1 VKTRLSVIGIAV
13 LLATMWTPSPRAAA
27 PVASTAAP
35 QAQQARPDSQS
46 RGNSQRRA
54 PWWKD
59 AETMAE
65 IGISA
70 DQSKKIDDLFHK
82 GLPEAM
88 AHDREL
94 KKQEAELHRL
104 IKERTVGA
112 DVIAV
117 QVDRVEAQRTTLNK
131 RRTVMLYQMYQLL
144 SAEQYAKLVAFNE
157 RRRNNGRGNS
167 FR

>member
-1 VKTRLSVIGIAV
+1 VAV
-13 LLATMWTPSPRAAA
+13 FLAMVWTPSPRAAA
-27 PVASTAAP
+27 PQTSGTAP
-35 QAQQARPDSQS
+35 KTEQARPDTQS
-46 RGNSQRRA
+46 RGNSSQRRA

-59 AETMAE
+59 AATMKE

-70 DQSKKIDDLFHK
+70 DLSKKIDDLFHK

-88 AHDREL
+88 ANDREL

-144 SAEQYAKLVAFNE
+144 SADQYAKLVAFNE
-157 RRRNNGRGNS
+157 RRRNDRGNS

>member
-1 VKTRLSVIGIAV
+1 MCVAVFLAV
-13 LLATMWTPSPRAAA
+13 LWTPSPRAAGPQTSGTA
-27 PVASTAAP
+27 PKT
-35 QAQQARPDSQS
+35 QQARPDTQT
-46 RGNSQRRA
+46 RGNSSQRRA

-59 AETMAE
+59 AATMKE
-65 IGISA
+65 IGITA
-70 DQSKKIDDLFHK
+70 DLSKKIDDLFHK

-88 AHDREL
+88 ANDREL

-112 DVIAV
+112 DVISV

-144 SAEQYAKLVAFNE
+144 SADQYAKLVAFNE
-157 RRRNNGRGNS
+157 RRRNDRGNS

>member
-1 VKTRLSVIGIAV
+1 MKTRLSVIGAAVFVAV
-13 LLATMWTPSPRAAA
+13 LWTPNPRAEG
-27 PVASTAAP
+27 P
-35 QAQQARPDSQS
+35 QAATQDSKAQQSQPDSPT
-46 RGNSQRRA
+46 RGNGQRRA

-59 AETMAE
+59 AETMRE
-65 IGISA
+65 IGITS
-70 DQSKKIDDLFHK
+70 DLSKKLDALFHK

-157 RRRNNGRGNS
+157 RRRNERGNS

>member
-1 VKTRLSVIGIAV
+1 MR
-13 LLATMWTPSPRAAA
+13 
-27 PVASTAAP
+27 
-35 QAQQARPDSQS
+35 
-46 RGNSQRRA
+46 
-54 PWWKD
+54 
-59 AETMAE
+59 E
-65 IGISA
+65 IGITG
-70 DQSKKIDDLFHK
+70 DLSKKLDALFQK

-117 QVDRVEAQRTTLNK
+117 QVDPVEAQRTTLNK

-144 SAEQYAKLVAFNE
+144 SADQYAKLVAFNE
-157 RRRNNGRGNS
+157 RRRNGRGNS

>member
-1 VKTRLSVIGIAV
+1 MKTRLSIIGAAVCAAV
-13 LLATMWTPSPRAAA
+13 LWAPSPRAEG
-27 PVASTAAP
+27 SQTAA
-35 QAQQARPDSQS
+35 QGSQTEQSRPDTQN
-46 RGNSQRRA
+46 RGTSQRRA
-54 PWWKD
+54 PWWRD
-59 AETMAE
+59 AEAMKE
-65 IGISA
+65 IGISSEL
-70 DQSKKIDDLFHK
+70 SKKLDALFHK

-88 AHDREL
+88 ANDREL

-157 RRRNNGRGNS
+157 RRRNERGNS

>member
-1 VKTRLSVIGIAV
+1 VKTRLSIIGAAVFVAV
-13 LLATMWTPSPRAAA
+13 LWTPTPRAE
-27 PVASTAAP
+27 AP
-35 QAQQARPDSQS
+35 QTPSATAKTQQARPDGQN
-46 RGNSQRRA
+46 RGNGQRRA

-59 AETMAE
+59 AETMQE
-65 IGISA
+65 IGISPEL
-70 DQSKKIDDLFHK
+70 SKKIDTLFHK

-88 AHDREL
+88 ANDREL

-157 RRRNNGRGNS
+157 RRRNGRGDS

>member
-1 VKTRLSVIGIAV
+1 MRTRLSVICAAV
-13 LLATMWTPSPRAAA
+13 FVAALWTPSPRAEGSQS
-27 PVASTAAP
+27 PTEGSK
-35 QAQQARPDSQS
+35 AQQSRPEGQN

-54 PWWKD
+54 PWWMD
-59 AETMAE
+59 ADTMKE

-70 DQSKKIDDLFHK
+70 EQSKQIDALFRK

-144 SAEQYAKLVAFNE
+144 SADQYAKLVAFNE
-157 RRRNNGRGNS
+157 RRRNGRGNS

>member
-1 VKTRLSVIGIAV
+1 MKTRLSVIVAAVCVAV
-13 LLATMWTPSPRAAA
+13 LWTPNPRAEG
-27 PVASTAAP
+27 P
-35 QAQQARPDSQS
+35 QTPTGGAKAQQSRPDSQT
-46 RGNSQRRA
+46 RGSSQRRA
-54 PWWKD
+54 PWWRD
-59 AETMAE
+59 AETMRE
-65 IGISA
+65 IGISSEL
-70 DQSKKIDDLFHK
+70 SKKLDALFHK

-157 RRRNNGRGNS
+157 RRRNERGNS

>member
-1 VKTRLSVIGIAV
+1 MKTRLLIIGVAVFVAV
-13 LLATMWTPSPRAAA
+13 LWTPSPRAEG
-27 PVASTAAP
+27 PQTAT
-35 QAQQARPDSQS
+35 QSSKAQESRPDSQS
-46 RGNSQRRA
+46 RGNTQRRA
-54 PWWKD
+54 WWWKD
-59 AETMAE
+59 AETMRE
-65 IGISA
+65 IGISS
-70 DQSKKIDDLFHK
+70 DLSKKLEALFQK

-88 AHDREL
+88 AHEREL

-117 QVDRVEAQRTTLNK
+117 QVDRVEAQRTSLNK

-144 SAEQYAKLVAFNE
+144 SADQYAKLVAFNE
-157 RRRNNGRGNS
+157 RRRNGRGNS

>member
-1 VKTRLSVIGIAV
+1 MKTRLSVIGASLCVAV
-13 LLATMWTPSPRAAA
+13 LWTPSPRAEG
-27 PVASTAAP
+27 P
-35 QAQQARPDSQS
+35 QTPTTGTKAQQSQPDSQA
-46 RGNSQRRA
+46 RGTGQRRA

-59 AETMAE
+59 ADAMRE
-65 IGISA
+65 IGITS
-70 DQSKKIDDLFHK
+70 DLSKKLDALFHK

-144 SAEQYAKLVAFNE
+144 SADQYAKLVAFNE
-157 RRRNNGRGNS
+157 RRRNERGNS

>member
-1 VKTRLSVIGIAV
+1 MKTRLSVIGVVVFFAV
-13 LLATMWTPSPRAAA
+13 LWAPSPRAAGPQTTEA
-27 PVASTAAP
+27 PKT
-35 QAQQARPDSQS
+35 QQSRPDQN

-59 AETMAE
+59 AEAMKE
-65 IGISA
+65 IGISG

-144 SAEQYAKLVAFNE
+144 SADQYAKLVAFNE
-157 RRRNNGRGNS
+157 RRNNGRGNS

>member
-1 VKTRLSVIGIAV
+1 MKTRLSVICAAVFVAV
-13 LLATMWTPSPRAAA
+13 LWTPSPRAEGSQS
-27 PVASTAAP
+27 PTVGSK
-35 QAQQARPDSQS
+35 AQQSRPESQT

-54 PWWKD
+54 WWWKD
-59 AETMAE
+59 AETMKE

-70 DQSKKIDDLFHK
+70 EQSQKIETLFQK
-82 GLPEAM
+82 GLPEAI

-144 SAEQYAKLVAFNE
+144 SADQYAKLVAFNE
-157 RRRNNGRGNS
+157 RRRNGRGNS